1 MSGNTREQF
10 VKKWQHKSGRE
21 TAENRKDSDKMKMKL
36 HWIGFHVEIEF
47 SQFSIFQR
55 FLTKN
60 VYTRCVALAR
70 SLI

>member
-36 HWIGFHVEIEF
+36 H
-47 SQFSIFQR
+47 
-55 FLTKN
+55 
-60 VYTRCVALAR
+60 
-70 SLI
+70 